1 MRPLLPTVVLL
12 VAVILS
18 ACADPAQGR
27 YGADLYGVTCARCHG
42 PDLEGGIGPAIGPGS
57 NAATALTDEQIRGV
71 IEIGPGAMPSFRRLD
86 DDQIDSLVAYLRAR
100 QRR

>member
-1 MRPLLPTVVLL
+1 MRPLLSTVILVLAM
-12 VAVILS
+12 VLS

-42 PDLEGGIGPAIGPGS
+42 ANLQGGIGPAIGPGS
-57 NAATALTDEQIRGV
+57 NAAAGLSDEQIRGV

-86 DDQIDSLVAYLRAR
+86 DDQIDSLVAYLRER
-100 QRR
+100 QGR